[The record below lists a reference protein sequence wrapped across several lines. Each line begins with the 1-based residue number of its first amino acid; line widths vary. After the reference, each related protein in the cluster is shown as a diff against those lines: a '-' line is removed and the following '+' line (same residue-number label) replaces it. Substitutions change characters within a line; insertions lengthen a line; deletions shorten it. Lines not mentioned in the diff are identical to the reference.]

1 MAISRF
7 FIFNDRGCFMR
18 KKTGGLLPK
27 VKWRY
32 RDIECEKLGTD
43 LFSKQRNN
51 LKKVRKS
58 LKKVRKSLI
67 PMYRHFLHENY
78 LFSKQHFL

>member
-1 MAISRF
+1 
-7 FIFNDRGCFMR
+7 MR

-58 LKKVRKSLI
+58 LI
-67 PMYRHFLHENY
+67 PMCRHFLH
-78 LFSKQHFL
+78 